1 MFTALLLGLVF
12 GFFGAMPLAGPIA
25 LLILSRGM
33 EGRFREGIF
42 TALGASAAET
52 IYAFL
57 AFLGFSAFLTQFTWV
72 LPLSKGLAAVVLAAL
87 GISFFRKRPPEP
99 GQNVAHGRGRH
110 ALAIGFLLTALNPTL
125 VATWSAATTTL
136 YSLEVVEFQARYSWL
151 FALGVFGGDM
161 AWYWLMLV
169 LTRQHR
175 LSFGPNVL
183 RRVLQVMGVGLVGLA
198 VWFLVT
204 LVQMLTR

>member
-1 MFTALLLGLVF
+1 MVTALFLGLLF

-33 EGRFREGIF
+33 EGRFREGMF

-72 LPLSKGLAAVVLAAL
+72 LPVSKGLAAVVLTLL
-87 GISFFRKRPPEP
+87 GISFIRKRPPEP
-99 GQNVAHGRGRH
+99 GKAVTHGRGRH

-136 YSLEVVEFQARYSWL
+136 YSLEVVEFQPQYSWL
-151 FALGVFGGDM
+151 FALGVFAGDM

-169 LTRQHR
+169 LTTHHR
-175 LSFGPNVL
+175 LRFGPNVL
-183 RRVLQVMGVGLVGLA
+183 ARVLQVMGIGLIALA
-198 VWFLVT
+198 AWFVVT
-204 LVQMLTR
+204 LVQMLTA